1 MQCGIEE
8 FYRGLFVL
16 QETLDGKIMV
26 SVAVVH
32 STQLHVAHWLS
43 L

>member
-8 FYRGLFVL
+8 FSRGLFVL

-26 SVAVVH
+26 SVVVH
-32 STQLHVAHWLS
+32 STHSYTWRIVYLS
-43 L
+43 